1 MSTTEPTAPAPDQ
14 QPQDTAPE
22 SATPPVQTAEQGAEQ
37 PNLQEKIAALESQL
51 SDLARKANSGQ
62 LTLAQQ
68 DDDLA
73 KKVQDKRD
81 EYEDWPQRGDD
92 RAQPWDLRAHDLP
105 QPGVT
110 RDYLPGG
117 QPDELSPVQIS
128 HSHGLLA
135 PGMAGPEVAE
145 LAGHLATLGYPTS
158 VSKGTNH
165 AYSFD
170 DSITAAVAAFK
181 RDFGAKEDPS
191 AFPASH
197 DHSVYV
203 GPWLWEAVI
212 RAARAVLEAA

>member
-62 LTLAQQ
+62 L
-68 DDDLA
+68 
-73 KKVQDKRD
+73 
-81 EYEDWPQRGDD
+81 GDD

-145 LAGHLATLGYPTS
+145 LAGHLSTLGYPTS

-170 DSITAAVAAFK
+170 DSVTAAVAAFK